1 MTDLGVPP
9 SCPAAQPLLANSH
22 QPEQNWADGGTTKIK
37 VNPTHVSQQMN
48 HHVCLL
54 ADFVFW
60 PFQIPSALEGAK
72 GVEGFMRSEADRRGV
87 TFTVVGETSHA
98 EDDEHRDHKTDPENR
113 DDRCDPIR
121 TRLFAQRWM

>member
-1 MTDLGVPP
+1 MF
-9 SCPAAQPLLANSH
+9 
-22 QPEQNWADGGTTKIK
+22 
-37 VNPTHVSQQMN
+37 
-48 HHVCLL
+48 

-113 DDRCDPIR
+113 DDHGRSDSYKVVRAALDVPG
-121 TRLFAQRWM
+121 AA